1 MSNPHSADA
10 SFLGYYF
17 QGMYALVKLL
27 EAGDFD
33 KVSIE
38 TEDDVTLKDP
48 KEKKMSLYQL
58 KHSLDAKGSLT
69 VKNDGLWKTIRI
81 WSKVIKENESDE
93 DTFFIFVT
101 PLSIGKENC
110 LIKLSEERNDRKDV
124 VDSLLE
130 EASRVMEEREIAK
143 REKANLK
150 GEKEITIPYS
160 TKFPGCEAF
169 LSLTDNQRTNLVN
182 KMTIH
187 PNSFNIKTVNEEV
200 EKRIKNT
207 VPIKIRKLLIERLI
221 EWWDRRVVLGLL
233 NESPREIK
241 KIELVQEISNIINSL
256 KDDTLPDDFSS
267 KDEEVDITAELGG
280 IMETQI
286 DLVKGGPPR
295 KRRAAVARWKARN
308 QRERWIDDELSNILE
323 LNKLDKQLINAWK
336 DRFEVMQYDLEDCA
350 DDELCISGRDLL
362 DWSHLKANREI
373 VPIRTN
379 WSQPFL
385 VQGSYQQLADEMK
398 VGWHP
403 NYEKKINVV
412 DIKEPEDG
420 ETK

>member
-38 TEDDVTLKDP
+38 TEDDVSLKNP
-48 KEKKMSLYQL
+48 EEKRISLYQL
-58 KHSLDAKGSLT
+58 KHSLGTKGNLT
-69 VKNDGLWKTIRI
+69 IKNDGLWKTIRI
-81 WSKVIKENESDE
+81 WSNIIKESENDE

-101 PLSIGKENC
+101 PLNINKENC
-110 LIKLSEERNDRKDV
+110 LIKLSEEGSDRTDV
-124 VDSLLE
+124 INNLFE
-130 EASRVMEEREIAK
+130 EAKRVLQE
-143 REKANLK
+143 REKAILK
-150 GEKEITIPYS
+150 KEKVLPYN
-160 TKFPGCEAF
+160 TRAPGCEAF
-169 LSLTDNQRTNLVN
+169 LGLTDNQRKNLAN

-207 VPIKIRKLLIERLI
+207 VPIKMRKPLIERLI

-233 NESPREIK
+233 DKSPREIK
-241 KIELVQEISNIINSL
+241 KMELIQEISNIVNSL
-256 KDDTLPDDFSS
+256 EDDTLPDDFSS
-267 KDEEVDITAELGG
+267 KDEEVDVSDELGG
-280 IMETQI
+280 VMEAQI

-323 LNKLDKQLINAWK
+323 LNKLDDRLIREWK
-336 DRFEVMQYDLEDCA
+336 DRFEAMQYDFAGCDEDI
-350 DDELCISGRDLL
+350 LCTNGRDLL
-362 DWSHLKANREI
+362 DWSHLDASREV

-385 VQGSYQQLADEMK
+385 VQGSYQQLAEEMK

-403 NYEKKINVV
+403 NYEKKINPTHSQEL
-412 DIKEPEDG
+412 KDG